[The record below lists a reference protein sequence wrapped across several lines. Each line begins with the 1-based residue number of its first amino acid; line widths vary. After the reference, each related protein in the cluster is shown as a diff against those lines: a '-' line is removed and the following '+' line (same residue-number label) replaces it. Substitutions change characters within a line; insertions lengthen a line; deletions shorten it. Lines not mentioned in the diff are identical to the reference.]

1 MAQDLILSIEKGSK
15 NYTNNQKFKGALQNM
30 GRARARNNNV

>member
-30 GRARARNNNV
+30 GARARA